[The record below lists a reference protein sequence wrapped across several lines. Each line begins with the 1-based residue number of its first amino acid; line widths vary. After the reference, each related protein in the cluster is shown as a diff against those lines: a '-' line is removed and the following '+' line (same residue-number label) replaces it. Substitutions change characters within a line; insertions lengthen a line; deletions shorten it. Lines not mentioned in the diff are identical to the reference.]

1 MISRGLSFRVSPR
14 WRTGASSSVL
24 LAATACQAPAQLP
37 AETAPRAETITASP
51 PAASPPAASP
61 PGPSISVKPT
71 VVVRDELALS
81 TGATLPQQPL
91 ECVTGPDAEI
101 DEESPWSK
109 ETGARLERLLPS
121 LGACA
126 AGISQPAELT
136 LRLVYGPDGKS
147 TSQHVVRSSPAACA
161 ATECLKKGLTQ
172 IVSPKLVIERAS
184 YDIAL
189 VLERGRIR
197 RADEAPDALVEE
209 SEPPAASCVDPA
221 IAALSR
227 EKIKEIIGS
236 SFTDLKTCYSQ
247 ALVRNH
253 SAAGNVTFEFVI
265 GAAGEVA
272 RAQVRDATLH
282 DCTAIQCMLSEFR
295 SLAFPPPVGRSVRII
310 YPINYI
316 VEQPP
321 VALR

>member
-1 MISRGLSFRVSPR
+1 MTSQGPSFRVTDG
-14 WRTGASSSVL
+14 WRRSAGGSVIF
-24 LAATACQAPAQLP
+24 AAIACQAPAQLP

-51 PAASPPAASP
+51 PAMAST
-61 PGPSISVKPT
+61 PGRSTDGKPT
-71 VVVRDELALS
+71 VVVSDERAVS

-101 DEESPWSK
+101 DQESPWSK

-121 LGACA
+121 LSACA
-126 AGISQPAELT
+126 AGISEPAELT
-136 LRLVYGPDGKS
+136 MRLVYGPDGKS
-147 TSQHVVRSSPAACA
+147 TSQHVVRSSPSACA
-161 ATECLKKGLTQ
+161 ATECLRKGLTQ
-172 IVSPKLVIERAS
+172 IVSPKLVIDRAS

-189 VLERGRIR
+189 VLERGRVR
-197 RADEAPDALVEE
+197 RAEEAPDALVDE
-209 SEPPAASCVDPA
+209 SDAAATSCVDPA

-227 EKIKEIIGS
+227 EKIKEVIGT
-236 SFTDLKTCYSQ
+236 SFTDLKSCYSQ

-272 RAQVRDATLH
+272 RAQVRDATLP
-282 DCTAIQCMLSEFR
+282 DCSAIQCMLSEFR

-310 YPINYI
+310 YPINYV